1 MSIYWVALLSLIVFL
16 SSWVVRLRRRLRFDD
31 RGAIARKHTEFR
43 SLIDAH
49 EVFDNVIAE
58 FSKTPGTKE
67 IKVIAAT
74 GASLLPIIRKLLS
87 TPGMSCITFRF
98 AFADPDFPEIDCAAA
113 HWRQEVRVVTDQL
126 AHMEDED
133 RKVRFLWTYYRH
145 LPTMHGIM
153 FENEHLLLGFFRWVE
168 KDGRRELSGAE
179 RPYLYI
185 RKDDELAGMFFDLF
199 NSWFQRAW
207 KDV

>member
-1 MSIYWVALLSLIVFL
+1 MNQARRSLAIAAAITGPVLAVLGLLIYPPSQWWQSIREWSRIIMSIYWVALLSLIVFL

-126 AHMEDED
+126 SHM
-133 RKVRFLWTYYRH
+133 
-145 LPTMHGIM
+145 
-153 FENEHLLLGFFRWVE
+153 
-168 KDGRRELSGAE
+168 
-179 RPYLYI
+179 
-185 RKDDELAGMFFDLF
+185 
-199 NSWFQRAW
+199 
-207 KDV
+207 